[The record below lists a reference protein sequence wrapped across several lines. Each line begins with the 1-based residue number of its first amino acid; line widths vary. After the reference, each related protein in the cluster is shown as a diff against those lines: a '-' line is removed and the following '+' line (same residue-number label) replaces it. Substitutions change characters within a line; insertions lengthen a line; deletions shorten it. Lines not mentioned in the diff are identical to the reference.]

1 MTNVLPY
8 PTNPVRHLSLGST
21 LRLAHRVDAVVARSA
36 RPGVDRVADC
46 VLALEASCLHDPCI
60 LAARNVAREMRV
72 AVVMPGYDRLLTP
85 TEARAVANA
94 LRADN
99 SIAGGWMTAF
109 RLDTAADQADRRP
122 PNGGPLDPRPNG
134 AGGRF
139 LILAILI
146 ATAVLALR
154 AFA

>member
-1 MTNVLPY
+1 MTNVLPF
-8 PTNPVRHLSLGST
+8 PTNPVRHLSFGST
-21 LRLAHRVDAVVARSA
+21 QRLAHRVDAVVARSI

-46 VLALEASCLHDPCI
+46 VLALEASGLHEPCI
-60 LAARNVAREMRV
+60 LAARNIAREMRV

-85 TEARAVANA
+85 TEARDVADT

-99 SIAGGWMTAF
+99 AIAGGWSTAL
-109 RLDTAADQADRRP
+109 RLDQVADEADRRP
-122 PNGGPLDPRPNG
+122 PNGGPLNPRPNHTG
-134 AGGRF
+134 ARF
-139 LILAILI
+139 IILAILI